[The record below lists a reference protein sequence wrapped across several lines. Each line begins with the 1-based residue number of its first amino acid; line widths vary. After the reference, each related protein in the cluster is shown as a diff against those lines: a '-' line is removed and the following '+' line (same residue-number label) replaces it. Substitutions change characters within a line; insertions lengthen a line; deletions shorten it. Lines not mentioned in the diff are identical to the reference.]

1 MTLTRRESMKLMA
14 LAGLATT
21 IPGCMPS
28 DVDRAAERV
37 ATAARQLPLAD
48 RVPTVLS
55 AHEYR
60 TVEVLVD
67 YIIPADDRSG
77 SATDAGVPAFIDFIL
92 EDADDPATL
101 ETPFRGGLS
110 WLDYQCTRR
119 YETTFVTASAE
130 QQVDML
136 NAIAWPDTAEPGM
149 EPGVRFFT
157 MLRDLTASGFW
168 SSRMG
173 VEDLGYTGN
182 RPQASWDGCPPEAVA
197 HLGLEVSGGAASA

>member
-37 ATAARQLPLAD
+37 AEASRQLPLAD
-48 RVPTVLS
+48 RVPTVLT

-92 EDADDPATL
+92 EDTDDV

-119 YETTFVTASAE
+119 YGGVFVDASPDD
-130 QQVDML
+130 QVDML
-136 NAIAWPDTAEPGM
+136 NAIAWPENVEPGM

-182 RPQASWDGCPPEAVA
+182 RPQASWDGCPPEAMA
-197 HLGLEVSGGAASA
+197 HLGLGHVDTT

>member
-21 IPGCMPS
+21 LPGCLPS

-37 ATAARQLPLAD
+37 ANAARQLPLAD
-48 RVPTVLS
+48 REPTVLS

-60 TVEVLVD
+60 TVNILVD

-92 EDADDPATL
+92 EDTDDV

-119 YETTFVTASAE
+119 YGTVFADASPDD
-130 QQVDML
+130 QLDML
-136 NAIAWPDTAEPGM
+136 NAVAWPENAEPGM

-182 RPQASWDGCPPEAVA
+182 RPQAAWDGCPPEAVA
-197 HLGLEVSGGAASA
+197 HLGLDVSGGAASA

>member
-28 DVDRAAERV
+28 DVDKAAERV
-37 ATAARQLPLAD
+37 SFASRQMPLD
-48 RVPTVLS
+48 TREPTVLTE
-55 AHEYR
+55 HEYR
-60 TVEVLVD
+60 TVNVLVD

-92 EDADDPATL
+92 EDTDDL

-119 YETTFVTASAE
+119 YGAVFVDASPDN
-130 QQVDML
+130 QVDML
-136 NAIAWPDTAEPGM
+136 NAIAWPDDAEPGM
-149 EPGVRFFT
+149 ETGVRFFS

-168 SSRMG
+168 SSRIGMA
-173 VEDLGYTGN
+173 DLEYTGN
-182 RPQASWDGCPPEAVA
+182 RPQGSWDGCPAEAVA
-197 HLGLEVSGGAASA
+197 HLGLDSEV